1 MPVRR
6 QLRTFTVYETIGSMR
21 ITPFI
26 ATILLMACSTVE
38 DPQQAATMDVIE
50 QQVRMPKEALALSS
64 YSRFYTA
71 ARTGE
76 IIGIYVASA
85 HNDLPVGQR
94 RWVEDI
100 YHLPAI
106 DDGECFV
113 VNVRFEPEAGKV
125 TETFCNGIA

>member
-1 MPVRR
+1 MSSSSSAYAQRGLGSQ
-6 QLRTFTVYETIGSMR
+6 QL
-21 ITPFI
+21 
-26 ATILLMACSTVE
+26 
-38 DPQQAATMDVIE
+38 
-50 QQVRMPKEALALSS
+50 QQVLHR
-64 YSRFYTA
+64 

-76 IIGIYVASA
+76 IIGLYVASA

-113 VNVRFEPEAGKV
+113 VTVRFEQAAGKV
-125 TETFCNGIA
+125 TQTFRNGIA